1 MAQGNKKKIAT
12 QKAIEQIAGPYLVE
26 NPIRDF
32 IAEEDA
38 RRLSAEL
45 TVAFDNIYCGILPDG
60 QGKKVFSVR
69 SSFTRRVFL
78 RAEVINDE

>member
-12 QKAIEQIAGPYLVE
+12 QKVIEQIARPYLVE

-38 RRLSAEL
+38 KRLSAEL
-45 TVAFDNIYCGILPDG
+45 TAAFDNVYCGILPDG
-60 QGKKVFSVR
+60 HGKKVFSVC
-69 SSFTRRVFL
+69 SSSTRRVFL

>member
-12 QKAIEQIAGPYLVE
+12 QKAIEQIAGLYLVE

-38 RRLSAEL
+38 RRLSVEL
-45 TVAFDNIYCGILPDG
+45 TAAFDNIYCGILPDG
-60 QGKKVFSVR
+60 QGKKVFSVC
-69 SSFTRRVFL
+69 SSSTRRVFL
-78 RAEVINDE
+78 RGEIIDNK

>member
-12 QKAIEQIAGPYLVE
+12 QKAIEQIAGLYLVE

-45 TVAFDNIYCGILPDG
+45 TAAFDNIYCGILPDG
-60 QGKKVFSVR
+60 QGKKVFSVC
-69 SSFTRRVFL
+69 SSSTRRVFL